1 MDIRIDTSRIT
12 TVGEMAAAALSG
24 AQVTPKADPQPVLGG
39 SPLTVSSAG
48 GSADLD
54 KLAALL
60 LEQTNRARE
69 NSLLTHLAGITTLVS
84 AVNANAAEANRE
96 TFEALDSLA
105 GELKQAEKDLEKA
118 ETDLEKAEGNL
129 EQAESALEQ
138 AEAAEAKA
146 RAARDAA
153 QQAVNDAADADA
165 KEKAEAELER
175 AEAAL
180 TRAQSATDGARA
192 SVRAARGAVGAAQT
206 ALEERG
212 AALDALEER
221 AAGLVANL
229 DTEGTQALTE
239 AMRLLADELANATP
253 LEEQERDP
261 NEAVARDERSPA
273 AIIRDALRRQ
283 AGDLVDSLE
292 TRRETLV

>member
-1 MDIRIDTSRIT
+1 MDIRIDTANIAS
-12 TVGEMAAAALSG
+12 VGEMAAAALAG

-39 SPLTVSSAG
+39 SPLTVSSAD

-69 NSLLTHLAGITTLVS
+69 NSLLTHLAGIATMVS
-84 AVNANAAEANRE
+84 AINANAAEANRE

-105 GELKQAEKDLEKA
+105 GELKQAE
-118 ETDLEKAEGNL
+118 T
-129 EQAESALEQ
+129 ALEQ

-153 QQAVNDAADADA
+153 QQAVNAAADADA

-180 TRAQSATDGARA
+180 TQAQSATDGARA
-192 SVRAARGAVGAAQT
+192 SERAARGAVGSAQT
-206 ALEERG
+206 ALAERG

-221 AAGLVANL
+221 AVGLVADL
-229 DTEGTQALTE
+229 DAEGTQALTE
-239 AMRLLADELANATP
+239 AMRLLADELSHAAP
-253 LEEQERDP
+253 LEEKERDP

-283 AGDLVDSLE
+283 AGDLIDSLE